1 LESNSIAIGRLFSSF
16 QPRLSMSCLRAG
28 AYRIEITP
36 YETAFLAGFSRD
48 RRSTGVHDDL
58 YARCLVLES
67 KGIKLG
73 FVALDLIGLF
83 NGDVFEMRRLCGMEE
98 MIVACTHTHSGPD
111 TIGLWGPSPESS
123 GVDERYVNFL
133 KAKVS
138 ECIRRAISSMADA
151 KLSLS
156 ARDASGISKN
166 VRKSSNLDN
175 ELLVA
180 KLERPNGGTIAT
192 LINFASHPEVLGDH
206 NTLISAD
213 FPGYTCNSIEH
224 EIGGCAIY
232 LNGAIGGMVTPDA
245 SQEDFES
252 TEVIGHKV
260 AKKTIEAFDGAEL
273 QEEPRI
279 SLRRSRIRIPLVNDN
294 FSELLS
300 RGVLRRE
307 RFDGH
312 LWTEVTVARV
322 AGAQFATIPGEAFPD
337 LGLEIKK
344 MMRAKYKFVLGIA
357 EDELG
362 YIMQESDFKLKL
374 YNYEQSMSVGPK
386 SWPILKEA
394 VSLLL
399 QSSV

>member
-1 LESNSIAIGRLFSSF
+1 MLIA
-16 QPRLSMSCLRAG
+16 
-28 AYRIEITP
+28 
-36 YETAFLAGFSRD
+36 
-48 RRSTGVHDDL
+48 GVKWH
-58 YARCLVLES
+58 
-67 KGIKLG
+67 KK
-73 FVALDLIGLF
+73 F
-83 NGDVFEMRRLCGMEE
+83 
-98 MIVACTHTHSGPD
+98 PD
-111 TIGLWGPSPESS
+111 TIALWGPSPESS
-123 GVDERYVNFL
+123 GIDERYVNFL
-133 KAKVS
+133 TAKVS

-156 ARDASGISKN
+156 AIEASGISKN
-166 VRKSSNLDN
+166 VRKSNNLDN

-180 KLERPNGGTIAT
+180 KLEKPNGSTIAT

-206 NTLISAD
+206 NILISAD
-213 FPGYTCNSIEH
+213 FPGYACNSIEH

-252 TEVIGHKV
+252 TEIIGLKM
-260 AKKTIEAFDGAEL
+260 AKKAIEAFDGAEL

-322 AGAQFATIPGEAFPD
+322 AGAQFATISGEAFPD

-374 YNYEQSMSVGPK
+374 YNYEQSISVGPK
-386 SWPILKEA
+386 SWPILREA

-399 QSSV
+399 QPSV